1 MPFIRTAR
9 GGPTL
14 YAGAPLRFTALIESA
29 ATLCCWVRRVA
40 SHDLTRPPV
49 LNILYK

>member
-1 MPFIRTAR
+1 MPFICAAR
-9 GGPTL
+9 RGPAV

-29 ATLCCWVRRVA
+29 ATFFGWVWRVA
-40 SHDLTRPPV
+40 NHDLTRPPM